1 MIGINRYKNKKMI
14 IYIIVLTIFY
24 VMYKE
29 FNPTIEDLM
38 IRRNNRD
45 FQSVYV
51 INLWRSTA
59 YYIDWETRCIDANE
73 ILPY

>member
-1 MIGINRYKNKKMI
+1 
-14 IYIIVLTIFY
+14 
-24 VMYKE
+24 MYNE
-29 FNPTIEDLM
+29 FNPTIEDLI

-45 FQSVYV
+45 FQSVHI

-59 YYIDWETRCIDANE
+59 YYMDWETRCIDANE